1 MFDHECTSCGKRQ
14 LIFPSQVTSVTNSDA
29 GIVVRF
35 GCWCGSEQTWVT
47 GSRRTPV
54 ATATAA

>member
-1 MFDHECTSCGKRQ
+1 MRQ
-14 LIFPSQVTSVTNSDA
+14 APADFPSQVTSVTNSDA